1 MLSNLWRRIFP
12 SSRTDDPPPQRRPR
26 KYPRT
31 TDTPDFHH
39 RLGDAPPDTLRGGLN
54 IQPQF
59 YPQQQLNPLPQ
70 FQFPPQPIQFQSQPN
85 HPMYYGAPAGMANS
99 WEMNNTYYPMGYPS
113 FPVAPP
119 NQWRPHLP
127 NPQVQFYPPNAADF
141 TAPNYHP
148 TGHSGSL
155 PLPPPAA
162 PDVVPKPERLDAP
175 TVSVDHS
182 QSNTL
187 DWPTGSV
194 RRECIKGEGER
205 KWKHNKWAWR
215 SNGTVQ
221 HEGYAAEARSFH
233 YTINRNGTSI
243 LIWEHSGDHST
254 HDRPPGGLISKH
266 EEDKVDVQVLRKHE
280 ANAHELRTGDTGP
293 GSIPLPDISATLANP
308 RAARY
313 PVGQSQVRLGIA
325 TGSLKGGLA
334 LMSSFADLRKRL
346 PTAFIVDSSLSGPVY
361 ITLQTPFMDEIIRE
375 SVESWILDLAEG
387 PNAARHGIVVDGDH
401 SFFRQG
407 PLLASCAFSM
417 TSNEWVPM
425 LYTWINSQDIIH
437 HRPHFAH
444 IFKAVMDFSA
454 AQRGA
459 HAEEYADAIISITPG
474 FSLLSTA
481 AQVAERRQLS
491 VEAETAEVGCGLH
504 FWRSGERIMKTHSL
518 VPPASAPIFAD
529 ALRELL
535 SPITTS
541 DRFDAVILTLKTT
554 FPRTKNWISWW
565 ERRPIASMIFPAK
578 SAVDREIAAQVSST
592 SNPIEHSHSLLHHAV
607 GKDQELLP
615 GIEKIY
621 MHVGE
626 MEKKHSAIKAGH
638 FDASEITNRR
648 RPQRPEWEENDGRAP
663 DTIAAL
669 GIDPPTTSTSPSA
682 LPSDPPILPTTYSHQ
697 FLQSYPWDSPNS
709 CFFDNGM
716 ELWFRVYAR
725 WSSTE
730 QRIFLAS
737 LPSNSALASFFYHF
751 DHRLKWA
758 QSNSGIIHGLRELG
772 LGQSN
777 DSDTTLDVHLNFGL
791 GHLLSGACASGHFNR
806 VMVDVHTLLAI
817 NLFDLRITRDACG
830 PAASLADYFIH
841 FTPHISG
848 GNEEGGTTLVHT
860 LPAPFCDDLDCP
872 PDSQPLLI
880 ETVETLWPKILQIN
894 PNCGTQPRIPIARSF
909 NINDGTG
916 TYITYELVGTI
927 SFNAPRKHW
936 TSIEIIIDET
946 MFSYDDLLHNGS
958 LVARGPAGLIC
969 IPDPHAVFWTYNRTS
984 EASETEKTLADLVY
998 TYNLAVDIDSDLP
1011 PQSPGSTIVNTPPPE
1026 TSKDIAPHFAA
1037 PLNPPVAPPKETVP
1051 LALNGEIPAVKCDKC
1066 GFWYH
1071 VKCVSEA
1078 SPYAEPNWHA
1088 WLCNNCDALDLKP
1101 TALWNDSLIGTYVMF
1116 KTNPQSGFYPGEIAS
1131 VASTGG
1137 VRVVWYEGNIY
1148 ERTDRPH
1155 DKEFVTTPEECAKNA
1170 AADSEPDNVG
1180 MIKWPTRL
1188 EEDARTLHLYD
1199 SPEISD
1205 SLLHSRRSILDIII
1219 GSTFHPI
1226 VPDYDQWMATPG
1238 ELTVAKHTDHF
1249 VRKFHSTQILPGD
1262 ASLIEP
1268 HTEYVM
1274 QFLSSEVD
1282 SVDNQPVLVS
1292 DRPRHRA
1299 TTLAPLLFQ
1308 LVVLRIYL
1316 RRSPSD
1322 DFQIYF
1328 LTCRFNKDEVKEI
1341 SSADP
1346 WPSHRRVATN

>member
-1 MLSNLWRRIFP
+1 
-12 SSRTDDPPPQRRPR
+12 
-26 KYPRT
+26 
-31 TDTPDFHH
+31 
-39 RLGDAPPDTLRGGLN
+39 
-54 IQPQF
+54 
-59 YPQQQLNPLPQ
+59 
-70 FQFPPQPIQFQSQPN
+70 
-85 HPMYYGAPAGMANS
+85 
-99 WEMNNTYYPMGYPS
+99 MNNTYYPMGYPS

-127 NPQVQFYPPNAADF
+127 NPQVQCYPPNAADF

-148 TGHSGSL
+148 PGHSGSL

-182 QSNTL
+182 QSDTL

-194 RRECIKGEGER
+194 RRECIKGGGER
-205 KWKHNKWAWR
+205 KWNHNKWAWR
-215 SNGTVQ
+215 SNGTVTQ
-221 HEGYAAEARSFH
+221 PKCEPAS
-233 YTINRNGTSI
+233 
-243 LIWEHSGDHST
+243 
-254 HDRPPGGLISKH
+254 
-266 EEDKVDVQVLRKHE
+266 VLRKHE
-280 ANAHELRTGDTGP
+280 ASAHELRTGDTGP

-313 PVGQSQVRLGIA
+313 QVGQSQVRLGIA

-417 TSNEWVPM
+417 TSNEWVPI

-481 AQVAERRQLS
+481 AQVAERRQLV

-504 FWRSGERIMKTHSL
+504 FCRSGERIMKTHSL
-518 VPPASAPIFAD
+518 VPPVSAPIFSD

-554 FPRTKNWISWW
+554 FPRTKDWISWW

-578 SAVDREIAAQVSST
+578 SAVDREIAAQVPST

-621 MHVGE
+621 MHVRE

-663 DTIAAL
+663 DTIPAL
-669 GIDPPTTSTSPSA
+669 GIVPLTTSTSPSA
-682 LPSDPPILPTTYSHQ
+682 LPSDPPILPTTYS
-697 FLQSYPWDSPNS
+697 P
-709 CFFDNGM
+709 
-716 ELWFRVYAR
+716 
-725 WSSTE
+725 
-730 QRIFLAS
+730 
-737 LPSNSALASFFYHF
+737 LASFFYHF
-751 DHRLKWA
+751 DRRLKWA

-791 GHLLSGACASGHFNR
+791 GHLLSGACASGHFNQ

-841 FTPHISG
+841 FTPRISG
-848 GNEEGGTTLVHT
+848 GNKEGGTTLVHT

-894 PNCGTQPRIPIARSF
+894 PNCCTQPRIPIARSF

-916 TYITYELVGTI
+916 TYITYQLVGTI

-936 TSIEIIIDET
+936 TSKIIIDET

-958 LVARGPAGLIC
+958 LVARGPADLIC
-969 IPDPHAVFWTYNRTS
+969 IQDPHAVLWTYNRTS

-998 TYNLAVDIDSDLP
+998 TYNLAVDVDSDLP
-1011 PQSPGSTIVNTPPPE
+1011 PQSPGATIVNTPPPE

-1037 PLNPPVAPPKETVP
+1037 PLNPPVTPPKETVP
-1051 LALNGEIPAVKCDKC
+1051 LPLNGSLTAAINTPLPHPSEWCGGCRQICDHVGEIPAVKCDEC

-1131 VASTGG
+1131 VTSTGG

-1170 AADSEPDNVG
+1170 AADSDSTYEPENVG

-1188 EEDARTLHLYD
+1188 AEDARTLLLYD
-1199 SPEISD
+1199 
-1205 SLLHSRRSILDIII
+1205 
-1219 GSTFHPI
+1219 
-1226 VPDYDQWMATPG
+1226 
-1238 ELTVAKHTDHF
+1238 
-1249 VRKFHSTQILPGD
+1249 D
-1262 ASLIEP
+1262 ASL
-1268 HTEYVM
+1268 
-1274 QFLSSEVD
+1274 S
-1282 SVDNQPVLVS
+1282 N
-1292 DRPRHRA
+1292 
-1299 TTLAPLLFQ
+1299 LLK
-1308 LVVLRIYL
+1308 
-1316 RRSPSD
+1316 
-1322 DFQIYF
+1322 
-1328 LTCRFNKDEVKEI
+1328 LT
-1341 SSADP
+1341 
-1346 WPSHRRVATN
+1346 